1 MGIARQSIEDL
12 KKRSKI
18 SDFIL
23 STTSGKLRGTK
34 GMALCPFHGE
44 KTASMSFTDVENL
57 FHCFG
62 CKEGGDIFKYVQEI
76 NNLEF
81 QDAIEFVAEKYG
93 FKLSYTQTNEN
104 NDFKV
109 YQNKMELL
117 NDYFIESMGSENSN
131 EAKVYL
137 ENRKFDNNDINKYSI
152 SFIDKDEDKFNRY
165 CKTNEITRDDLKRLG
180 FMSSNENMLFK
191 NRIMFPILSFRNDV
205 IAYGGR
211 SIDDFGPKYLNSSD
225 SVLYKKN
232 RNLYFTKE
240 FITETKKKGYVF
252 LVEGY
257 FDVLSL
263 NKLGF
268 SNAASPSGTALT
280 LQQLESVARYTNK
293 ILICFDNDEAGL
305 KATERVLEIKNQVS
319 KQLEIHCLDLPSEF
333 KDISEVFETKPEAF
347 KDILKNNDEIV
358 EFLLNKFI
366 QEDTNKKNVFNYFRK
381 ITGKLSPLEV
391 DIALDFLSKNL
402 NTEKEI
408 LKRELNFQLESDYQ
422 EMPENSLDSISIF
435 QDIVTSSI
443 VKNNFEILE
452 NEKEILRLNDD
463 YASLIENLKN
473 NNKQAK
479 EFLNISFLPDEYEEA
494 ITRLFLYFA
503 DIKIQKLIYKFE
515 HFENMKLVFKVI
527 MGLGIIACFLR
538 GFFYFLLW
546 LPSFQFKCPSQL
558 YIWLLEIPT
567 MCTLICAFLFFHY
580 IPSDV
585 IVSDDYANLRIEEI
599 DTAIN
604 ILEME
609 RANLENDEND
619 FKIVR
624 PPIFLKDQNVKERK
638 KWISSR
644 NTFFNPSNLKTE
656 ELFYAL
662 KGSENADQSGQ
673 PVKKTLGRRS
683 VEYAI
688 PALKYTTS
696 NFHVLDI
703 GSLDFQNLNP
713 NNDPREWQ
721 AKSPMRYNLLHSQM
735 MEIQVPCNLNIR
747 AGNVIKV
754 VIERQGDDKEA
765 GGFDEHVSGKYLVL
779 HLCHHFDTERSF
791 TSMTLARDTYGLH
804 IKD

>member
-109 YQNKMELL
+109 YQNKMDLL
-117 NDYFIESMGSENSN
+117 SDFFIESMRSENSK

-137 ENRKFDNNDINKYSI
+137 ESRKFDNNDIDKYSI
-152 SFIDKDEDKFNRY
+152 SFVDKDEDKFNNY

-180 FMSSNENMLFK
+180 FMSSNDNMLFK

-263 NKLGF
+263 NKLCF

-293 ILICFDNDEAGL
+293 ILICFDNDEAGV

-319 KQLEIHCLDLPSEF
+319 KQIEIHCLNLPSEF

-347 KDILKNNDEIV
+347 KEILKNNDEIV

-366 QEDTNKKNVFNYFRK
+366 KEDTNKKNVFNYFRK

-391 DIALDFLSKNL
+391 DIALDFLSKKL

-408 LKRELNFQLESDYQ
+408 LKRELNFQSESDYQ
-422 EMPENSLDSISIF
+422 EVSETTLDSISIF

-443 VKNNFEILE
+443 VKNNFEILD
-452 NEKEILRLNDD
+452 NEKEVLILNDD

-473 NNKQAK
+473 NSKQAK
-479 EFLNISFLPDEYEEA
+479 EFLNISFLSDEYEEA
-494 ITRLFLYFA
+494 VARLFLYFA

-515 HFENMKLVFKVI
+515 QDEEKDFS
-527 MGLGIIACFLR
+527 
-538 GFFYFLLW
+538 LLQQVED
-546 LPSFQFKCPSQL
+546 LKKKK
-558 YIWLLEIPT
+558 EI
-567 MCTLICAFLFFHY
+567 Y
-580 IPSDV
+580 
-585 IVSDDYANLRIEEI
+585 
-599 DTAIN
+599 
-604 ILEME
+604 
-609 RANLENDEND
+609 
-619 FKIVR
+619 
-624 PPIFLKDQNVKERK
+624 QNTV
-638 KWISSR
+638 
-644 NTFFNPSNLKTE
+644 
-656 ELFYAL
+656 
-662 KGSENADQSGQ
+662 
-673 PVKKTLGRRS
+673 
-683 VEYAI
+683 
-688 PALKYTTS
+688 
-696 NFHVLDI
+696 
-703 GSLDFQNLNP
+703 
-713 NNDPREWQ
+713 
-721 AKSPMRYNLLHSQM
+721 
-735 MEIQVPCNLNIR
+735 
-747 AGNVIKV
+747 
-754 VIERQGDDKEA
+754 
-765 GGFDEHVSGKYLVL
+765 
-779 HLCHHFDTERSF
+779 
-791 TSMTLARDTYGLH
+791 
-804 IKD
+804 